1 MTNSMLPP
9 AICLMGPTAS
19 GKTDLAIELA
29 QHLPCD
35 IISVDSALV
44 YRGLDIGSAKPDAK
58 TLAAAPHRLID
69 IRDPAETYSAAEFR
83 ADALAHMREIVA
95 AGRIP
100 LLVGGTMM
108 YFKVLRE
115 GIASMPAADQAV
127 RDQIQADADRLGWLA
142 LHEKLQKIDPVAAQK
157 IHPNN
162 PQRLMRALE
171 VYELTGVALGE
182 HWRQQADGGGVSDLP
197 CQLVQFAIV
206 PEDRA
211 ALHARIEQRFDMML
225 EQGFVDEVRA
235 LFERGDLHK
244 ELPALRSVGYRQV
257 WEYLE
262 GSLSYNE
269 MVFRGVVATRNLAKR
284 QLTWLRGWPELTSLP
299 FAEQKNLGKVL
310 NIVSFASI

>member
-1 MTNSMLPP
+1 
-9 AICLMGPTAS
+9 MGPTAS
-19 GKTDLAIELA
+19 GKTDLAIEIA
-29 QHLPCD
+29 EHLPCD

-44 YRGLDIGSAKPDAK
+44 YRGLDIGSAKPDAE
-58 TLAAAPHRLID
+58 TLAKAPHRLID
-69 IRDPAETYSAAEFR
+69 IRDPSEAYSAAEFR
-83 ADALAHMREIVA
+83 ADAIEQMQEIVA

-127 RDQIQADADRLGWLA
+127 RDQIQADADRLGWQA
-142 LHEKLQKIDPVAAQK
+142 LHEKLQKIDPIAALK

-182 HWRQQADGGGVSDLP
+182 HWQQQAESVNDLP
-197 CQLVQFAIV
+197 CQLHQFAII

-211 ALHARIEQRFDMML
+211 ALHARIEQRFMMML
-225 EQGFVDEVRA
+225 EQGFVDEVNGLYNRD
-235 LFERGDLHK
+235 DLHK
-244 ELPALRSVGYRQV
+244 DLPALRSVGYRQV
-257 WEYLE
+257 WEYLD
-262 GSLSYNE
+262 GALSYDE

-284 QLTWLRGWPELTSLP
+284 QLTWLRGWPELNTLLP
-299 FAEQKNLGKVL
+299 GEQKNIDKVL
-310 NIVSFASI
+310 NNVNFASI

>member
-1 MTNSMLPP
+1 MAVVGQSLPP

-44 YRGLDIGSAKPDAK
+44 YRGMDIGSAKPDEK
-58 TLAAAPHRLID
+58 TLAKAPHRLLD
-69 IRDPAETYSAAEFR
+69 IRDPCETYSAAEFR
-83 ADALAHMREIVA
+83 VDALAHMREIVA

-100 LLVGGTMM
+100 LLVGGTML

-115 GIASMPAADQAV
+115 GIASMPAADPAV
-127 RDQIQADADRLGWLA
+127 RAQIQLDADRLGWRA
-142 LHEKLQKIDPVAAQK
+142 LHEKLQQVDPVAAQK

-171 VYELTGVALGE
+171 VYELTGIALGE
-182 HWRQQADGGGVSDLP
+182 HWQQQSEAVSDLP
-197 CQLVQFAIV
+197 CQLHQFAIV

-211 ALHARIEQRFDMML
+211 ALHRRIEQRFDTML
-225 EQGFVDEVRA
+225 EQGFVDEVA
-235 LFERGDLHK
+235 GLFERPDLHK

-262 GSLSYNE
+262 GLLSYEE

-284 QLTWLRGWPELTSLP
+284 QLTWLRGWPELNSLS
-299 FAEQKNLGKVL
+299 FAEQKNLDEVL
-310 NIVSFASI
+310 NVISFASI

>member
-1 MTNSMLPP
+1 VSNKELPP

-19 GKTDLAIELA
+19 GKTDLAIEIA
-29 QHLPCD
+29 ARLPCD

-44 YRGLDIGSAKPDAK
+44 YRGLDIGSAKPDAE
-58 TLAAAPHRLID
+58 TLARAPHRLID
-69 IRDPAETYSAAEFR
+69 IRDPSESYSAAEFR
-83 ADALAHMREIVA
+83 ADAIAQMQEVVA

-127 RDQIQADADRLGWLA
+127 RDRIQVDADRLGWQV
-142 LHEKLQKIDPVAAQK
+142 LHDKLQKVDPIAAQK

-182 HWRQQADGGGVSDLP
+182 HWQQQAKSVNDLP
-197 CQLVQFAIV
+197 CQLHQFAIV

-211 ALHARIEQRFDMML
+211 ALHARIEQRFTSML
-225 EQGFVDEVRA
+225 EQGFVDEVKGLYR
-235 LFERGDLHK
+235 RDDLHK
-244 ELPALRSVGYRQV
+244 DLPALRSVGYRQV
-257 WEYLE
+257 WEYLD
-262 GSLSYNE
+262 GVLGYDE

-284 QLTWLRGWPELTSLP
+284 QLTWLRGWPELNALP
-299 FAEQKNLGKVL
+299 VVEQKNIDRVL
-310 NIVSFASI
+310 NIVGFASI

>member
-1 MTNSMLPP
+1 
-9 AICLMGPTAS
+9 MGPTAS
-19 GKTDLAIELA
+19 GKTDLAIEIA
-29 QHLPCD
+29 EHLPCD

-44 YRGLDIGSAKPDAK
+44 YRGLDIGSAKPDAQM
-58 TLAAAPHRLID
+58 LAKAPHRLID
-69 IRDPAETYSAAEFR
+69 IRDPSETYSAAEFR
-83 ADALAHMREIVA
+83 ADAIAQMQEVVD

-127 RDQIQADADRLGWLA
+127 RDQIQADADRFGWQA
-142 LHEKLQKIDPVAAQK
+142 LHDKLQKVDPIAAQK

-171 VYELTGVALGE
+171 VYQLTGVALGE
-182 HWRQQADGGGVSDLP
+182 HWQQQAESVNDLP
-197 CQLVQFAIV
+197 CQLHQFAIV

-211 ALHARIEQRFDMML
+211 ALHARIEQRFAMML
-225 EQGFVDEVRA
+225 EQGFVDEVKG
-235 LFERGDLHK
+235 LFARQDLHK
-244 ELPALRSVGYRQV
+244 DLPALRSVGYRQV

-262 GSLSYNE
+262 GALSYDE
-269 MVFRGVVATRNLAKR
+269 MIFRGVVATRNLAKR
-284 QLTWLRGWPELTSLP
+284 QLTWLRGWPELNTLP
-299 FAEQKNLGKVL
+299 FAEQKNIDKVL

>member
-1 MTNSMLPP
+1 MTALGKKLPP

-19 GKTDLAIELA
+19 GKTDLAIEIA
-29 QHLPCD
+29 ERLPCD

-44 YRGLDIGSAKPDAK
+44 YRGMDIGSAKPDAQTLIK
-58 TLAAAPHRLID
+58 TPHRLID
-69 IRDPAETYSAAEFR
+69 IRDPSETYSAAEFR
-83 ADALAHMREIVA
+83 TDALAHMREIVA

-115 GIASMPAADQAV
+115 GIASMPAANQAV
-127 RDQIQADADRLGWLA
+127 RDQIQADADRLGWQVLY
-142 LHEKLQKIDPVAAQK
+142 EKLQKIDPVAAQK

-182 HWRQQADGGGVSDLP
+182 HWQQQATSVNDLP
-197 CQLVQFAIV
+197 CQLHQFAII
-206 PEDRA
+206 PDDRA
-211 ALHARIEQRFDMML
+211 ALHARIEQRFNTML
-225 EQGFVDEVRA
+225 EQGFVAEVTG

-244 ELPALRSVGYRQV
+244 DLPALRSVGYRQV

-262 GSLSYNE
+262 GVLSYDE

-284 QLTWLRGWPELTSLP
+284 QLTWLRGWPELSTLS
-299 FAEQKNLGKVL
+299 FSEQKNIDKVL
-310 NIVSFASI
+310 NIVNIASI